1 MNGNMI
7 FNEMFVLFILML
19 LGFCAFKWRLL
30 DLEMNRKLSRLILT
44 VTSPALILASVSQGN
59 SDDKAR
65 VYYILMIA
73 VLMYL
78 LLPLIAIVLNK
89 VLFIQKNEDKLYRF
103 MTVFSNIGFMGF
115 PVIASIYGDE
125 AIFYASIFNLMFNV
139 CLYSYGVYIMNSKKE
154 KRAKMDLKLLLNP
167 GIIAAIAALIIF
179 LTNTPIPYALRKSLS
194 LVGNI
199 TTPMAMMIIGSTL
212 GSMSIRNIF
221 NDKRV
226 YLYTFVRQLI
236 LPLITWLLLRNF
248 ITDPFVLGLSVI
260 ISAMPVGITAV
271 MFSNEYG
278 QDAELAARGVFITTL
293 TSFITIPIITILF

>member
-1 MNGNMI
+1 MNENMI

-19 LGFCAFKWRLL
+19 LGFCAFKWKLL

-65 VYYILMIA
+65 VYYILLIA

-78 LLPLIAIVLNK
+78 LLPLIAIILNK
-89 VLFIQKNEDKLYRF
+89 VLFIPKNEDKLYRF

-125 AIFYASIFNLMFNV
+125 AIFYASIFNLMFNI

-154 KRAKMDLKLLLNP
+154 KKVKMDLKLLLNP
-167 GIIAAIAALIIF
+167 GIIAATAALIIF
-179 LTNTPIPYALRKSLS
+179 LTNIPIPYAFSRSLS

-212 GSMSIRNIF
+212 GSMPIRNIF
-221 NDKRV
+221 NDSRV
-226 YLYTFVRQLI
+226 YLYTFVRQLV
-236 LPLITWLLLRNF
+236 LPLITWLLLKNF

-293 TSFITIPIITILF
+293 ASFITIPIITILF